1 MGEALWELVEAY
13 RDEQTYPVSVKRI
26 AERAGMD
33 RGTLGR
39 WRTTRGQRLPEEQH
53 LRAIAGV
60 IGQPYRVLLDAALVD
75 AGYLSEREAQPR
87 QPLRLVRPLAAA
99 ARSEEHKRPKED

>member
-1 MGEALWELVEAY
+1 MGALWQLVDAY
-13 RDEQTYPVSVKRI
+13 RDEQDYRPSV
-26 AERAGMD
+26 AQVADRAGMN
-33 RGTLGR
+33 RSTLNR
-39 WRTTRGQRLPEEQH
+39 WKRIGERLPEARH
-53 LRAIAGV
+53 LRAIASV
-60 IGQPYRVLLDAALVD
+60 IGQPYRVVLDAALVD